1 MKTFR
6 LAVIMAASVS
16 PLMLAACG
24 DGYEAVP
31 YHGIP
36 YVEERTAGHGVAYVR
51 AHLQPAKGPVLP
63 EAITPQSETVIKDA
77 APLFSGKQLKK

>member
-6 LAVIMAASVS
+6 LAVIAAASVS
-16 PLMLAACG
+16 PLLLAACG

-31 YHGIP
+31 YHGVP
-36 YVEERTAGHGVAYVR
+36 YVEERTAGPGVAYVL
-51 AHLQPAKGPVLP
+51 AMMQPAKGPVLDL
-63 EAITPQSETVIKDA
+63 TPQSETVVKDA

>member
-1 MKTFR
+1 MKTLR
-6 LAVIMAASVS
+6 LAVVAVASLS

-36 YVEERTAGHGVAYVR
+36 YVEERTAGAGVQYVR
-51 AHLQPAKGPVLP
+51 AHMQPAKGPVLD
-63 EAITPQSETVIKDA
+63 ITPQSETIVKDA